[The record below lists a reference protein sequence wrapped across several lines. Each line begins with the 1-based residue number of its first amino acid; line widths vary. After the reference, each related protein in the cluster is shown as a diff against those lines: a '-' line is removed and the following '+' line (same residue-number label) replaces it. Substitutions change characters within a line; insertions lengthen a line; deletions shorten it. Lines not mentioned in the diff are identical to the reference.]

1 MLFFVFPGLE
11 VVLPY
16 CPNINTIPPKL
27 LVATGFTIIAY
38 MANQKELKNSILRVF
53 SIRSRIAVL
62 SQYKYSDS

>member
-11 VVLPY
+11 VVLRY
-16 CPNINTIPPKL
+16 CLNINTIPPKVL
-27 LVATGFTIIAY
+27 ATTVFTIIAY
-38 MANQKELKNSILRVF
+38 MANQKELKNSILCVF